1 MRHKLR
7 IFSLIILMFALP
19 NITVAQI
26 FTTPIQQVDLLFAG
40 DIMQHE
46 TQLNMA
52 RQKNGEYS
60 FSYCFRHISPLVKA
74 ADISVANLETTIG
87 KSGYSGYPSFC
98 APDSLLYAIKD
109 AGFKVLLFANN
120 HCMDKG
126 KRGALHTLDML
137 DSLKIAHCGV
147 YRNEAERAE
156 RYPLMIE
163 EKGVRVAILNYTYS
177 TNGREI
183 PAPMVVNLIDKEVI
197 ARDIQ
202 TAREM
207 QPDAI
212 IACMHW
218 GDEYISLPPQR
229 VKELGDWLIEQGV
242 DHIIGNHPH
251 VVQPIEIRESET
263 TPDRHVVAY
272 STGNLVSNMSLRS
285 TDGGIIIAMKLRKI
299 LNYTRPFD
307 VRYLLTWIAPKASD
321 SKRDFTIYPAATTEI
336 DDWNFAEQKRR
347 LFINDSRSLFEKH
360 NKGEIR
366 EMYIDTVRVTQ

>member
-1 MRHKLR
+1 
-7 IFSLIILMFALP
+7 MFALP

-26 FTTPIQQVDLLFAG
+26 FTTPIQEIDLLFAG

-60 FSYCFRHISPLVKA
+60 FSYCFRHISSLVKA

-98 APDSLLYAIKD
+98 APDSFLHAVKD

-163 EKGVRVAILNYTYS
+163 EKGVRVAILN
-177 TNGREI
+177 
-183 PAPMVVNLIDKEVI
+183 
-197 ARDIQ
+197 
-202 TAREM
+202 
-207 QPDAI
+207 
-212 IACMHW
+212 
-218 GDEYISLPPQR
+218 
-229 VKELGDWLIEQGV
+229 
-242 DHIIGNHPH
+242 
-251 VVQPIEIRESET
+251 
-263 TPDRHVVAY
+263 
-272 STGNLVSNMSLRS
+272 
-285 TDGGIIIAMKLRKI
+285 
-299 LNYTRPFD
+299 
-307 VRYLLTWIAPKASD
+307 
-321 SKRDFTIYPAATTEI
+321 
-336 DDWNFAEQKRR
+336 
-347 LFINDSRSLFEKH
+347 
-360 NKGEIR
+360 
-366 EMYIDTVRVTQ
+366 

>member
-1 MRHKLR
+1 
-7 IFSLIILMFALP
+7 MFALP

-26 FTTPIQQVDLLFAG
+26 FTTPIQEIDLLFAG

-98 APDSLLYAIKD
+98 APDSFLYAVKD

-163 EKGVRVAILNYTYS
+163 ENGVRVAILNYTYS

-183 PAPMVVNLIDKEVI
+183 PSPMVVNLIDKEVI

-202 TAREM
+202 AARDM
-207 QPDAI
+207 RPDAI

-229 VKELGDWLIEQGV
+229 IKELSNWLIEQGV
-242 DHIIGNHPH
+242 NHIIGNHPH

-272 STGNLVSNMSLRS
+272 STGNLVSNMSLRC

-299 LNYTRPFD
+299 LNYTRPLD

-321 SKRDFTIYPAATTEI
+321 SKRDFTIYPAATTVT
-336 DDWNFAEQKRR
+336 DDWDFAEQKRR

-360 NKGEIR
+360 NKGDIT
-366 EMYIDTVRVTQ
+366 EMFIDTVRVTQ